1 MTDAGKAALY
11 LRSILA
17 ELNLTQLKPTT
28 IQVDNRAARQFTNA
42 QQPTR
47 RTRHIEMRDFVIVQ
61 WTDEEQIRFQDVK
74 SQYNPSDS
82 VSKQTGRTKF
92 HEQMDILMGRR
103 KPIYVKKH
111 QTYLHDFLSTSN
123 LLTILNIPDDEPL
136 EVWGGERDD

>member
-1 MTDAGKAALY
+1 MSDKPKRAGRKHRIAQRAAKPVFDPCPPGQPGGAYKPLTEAELQAMTDAGKAALY

-82 VSKQTGRTKF
+82 
-92 HEQMDILMGRR
+92 R
-103 KPIYVKKH
+103 KRYPKAFV
-111 QTYLHDFLSTSN
+111 
-123 LLTILNIPDDEPL
+123 
-136 EVWGGERDD
+136 